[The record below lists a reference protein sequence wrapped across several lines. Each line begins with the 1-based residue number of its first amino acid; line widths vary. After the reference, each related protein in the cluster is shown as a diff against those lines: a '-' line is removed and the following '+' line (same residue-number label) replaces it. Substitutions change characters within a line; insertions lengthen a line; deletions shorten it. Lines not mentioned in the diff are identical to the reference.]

1 MAEHLLYMDGDALLQ
16 TGGVSTWARNLGVLL
31 GGRPERFMEGLTG
44 LAQVEP
50 LWPRLSTPSAQE
62 ALRRALAALPGWPDR
77 PFEQRRTLNLSQGWL
92 RGLLALNIQ
101 QHSETVRVV
110 GTRARAM
117 APHWLWRMRL
127 LLFKTTGSLRER
139 HVCLRARRSE
149 TIAQTA
155 HQRADAAVTCC
166 DANRGWHEQ
175 LIGFPP
181 GLPVRSGRRP
191 TGPIAVV
198 RQVQQDH
205 PGSRLEL
212 SGPISR
218 SNRRYQQRPGPQIR
232 RLGLHGTVT
241 FTREGMNTHAALCD
255 FDMTVI
261 TSVSKGMPHTLLE
274 PMQAAGAI
282 MAIRVGGVPEPLD
295 DAVVV
300 VALRPRSPGG
310 PGVPHPGTGR
320 CTQSTKLHHRTGPGG
335 LWAARRLQSHRGAT
349 RPLPTPADQ
358 QRRPDHQPCA
368 GNLAAV
374 EAEPSLVD
382 SFPLLAF
389 PLGRPA
395 TSRLPEVP

>member
-1 MAEHLLYMDGDALLQ
+1 MAEHLLYMDGDTLHQ
-16 TGGVSTWARNLGVLL
+16 TVGVSTWARNLGVLL
-31 GGRPERFMEGLTG
+31 GGRPERFMKGLTG

-50 LWPRLSTPSAQE
+50 LWLWPQLSTYSVQE

-92 RGLLALNIQ
+92 RGLLALSIQ

-181 GLPVRSGRRP
+181 GLPVRSGRHP

-241 FTREGMNTHAALCD
+241 FTREGTNTHAALCD

-261 TSVSKGMPHTLLE
+261 PSVSGGGLYTLLE
-274 PMQAAGAI
+274 PIRASGAT
-282 MAIRVGGVPEPLD
+282 MAIRVCGIPETLD
-295 DAVVV
+295 A
-300 VALRPRSPGG
+300 AFLSAPRPHPPGG
-310 PGVPHPGTGR
+310 PNS
-320 CTQSTKLHHRTGPGG
+320 ST
-335 LWAARRLQSHRGAT
+335 WN
-349 RPLPTPADQ
+349 RPLCSKRWATPPNRS
-358 QRRPDHQPCA
+358 RRPMGCGTPSVSPRSCA
-368 GNLAAV
+368 PPPDTRRSAEVARPPAV
-374 EAEPSLVD
+374 RRKS
-382 SFPLLAF
+382 
-389 PLGRPA
+389 GR
-395 TSRLPEVP
+395 RGG